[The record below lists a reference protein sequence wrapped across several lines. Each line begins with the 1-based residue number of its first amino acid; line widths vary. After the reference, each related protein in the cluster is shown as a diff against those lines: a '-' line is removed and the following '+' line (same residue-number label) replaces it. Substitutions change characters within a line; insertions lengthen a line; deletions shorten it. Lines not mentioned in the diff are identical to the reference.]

1 MAQLLGQY
9 LEIIKNLDLW
19 YNLGMATLRGSAS
32 SYSVGNRPPI
42 ITWTVVRGD
51 TASFRVYVT
60 DDEKQPLNIPDW
72 TIKMEIKR
80 PTNTSELGK
89 ITDAANIILTLNPE
103 ADADDQ
109 NGEFTVFLSAAQSS
123 ILQTGD
129 IFDIELSTAENNL
142 VWTVAQ
148 GSMVILEDV
157 TN

>member
-1 MAQLLGQY
+1 
-9 LEIIKNLDLW
+9 
-19 YNLGMATLRGSAS
+19 MATLRGSAS
-32 SYSVGNRPPI
+32 SYDIGNKPPRI
-42 ITWTVVRGD
+42 NWTVVRGD

-80 PTNTSELGK
+80 PTDSLDLGK
-89 ITDAANIILTLNPE
+89 ITDAANIIITLTPE
-103 ADADDQ
+103 ADADDRD
-109 NGEFTVFLSAAQSS
+109 GEFTVSLSAAQSS

-148 GSMVILEDV
+148 GSMIILEDV